1 MGILVVLQH
10 ILLQVGLG
18 SSQSSF
24 WNLIST
30 ILWIVI
36 LILFLT
42 PYFQNYMSIMWFSY
56 SVGNFLTSLSKLITN
71 NVNLVIS
78 HIDQLLK
85 SNGSPQPTNR
95 GNIEKIVQDLMEFV
109 VIEPVNAEPTG
120 LMRTL
125 KLLVTTYNE
134 KLESSIK
141 TLLPSVDKP
150 LVQNV
155 VDAVDGLRE
164 LNYIYKVIMHYY
176 KLSNKYKNP
185 YLMLQVY
192 MLLPIIKEYV
202 NALNGAISTFLKGQ
216 PVGDAAGPLT
226 VYRFMR
232 SCSGASE
239 ITHNVRDTYI
249 GLCNFEGRRVY
260 VIKARGPGG
269 TVGSLDDGITYLVE
283 RVGVRPKL
291 IITVDAALKLE
302 GEKTGSIAEGIGVA
316 MGGIGVERFN
326 IERTASKYDIPLYA
340 VLIKMGLPEALSAMS
355 KDVENAV
362 NEAVERVKRVIRE
375 SVREGEEVIL
385 IGVGNTGG
393 VAQ

>member
-1 MGILVVLQH
+1 MVLQH

>member
-1 MGILVVLQH
+1 MVILTLLHQVVLQ
-10 ILLQVGLG
+10 IGLG
-18 SSQSSF
+18 SNQSNV
-24 WNLIST
+24 WIALISN
-30 ILWIVI
+30 IVWIALLVLFFFQDYAMI
-36 LILFLT
+36 WRYSYTVGSFLT
-42 PYFQNYMSIMWFSY
+42 
-56 SVGNFLTSLSKLITN
+56 GLSKLITN
-71 NVNLVIS
+71 NVNLVIG
-78 HIDQLLK
+78 HVDQLLK
-85 SNGSPQPTNR
+85 SNGSYQTVNKSLV
-95 GNIEKIVQDLMEFV
+95 EKTIQELMEFV
-109 VIEPVNAEPTG
+109 VIEPVNTEPTG

-125 KLLVTTYNE
+125 KLLVTAYNE
-134 KLESSIK
+134 KLESSIRA
-141 TLLPSVDKP
+141 LLPNVDRP

-185 YLMLQVY
+185 YLMMQVY
-192 MLLPIIKEYV
+192 MLLPILKEYV

-226 VYRFMR
+226 AYRFVR
-232 SCSGASE
+232 SCSDVNE
-239 ITHNVRDTYI
+239 LTHNIKDTYI
-249 GLCNFEGRRVY
+249 GLCNFEGRKVY

-269 TVGSLDDGITYLVE
+269 TVGSLDDGITYLIE
-283 RVGVRPKL
+283 RVGVKPKI

-302 GEKTGSIAEGIGVA
+302 GEKTGSISEGIGVA

-340 VLIKMGLPEALSAMS
+340 ILIKMSLPEALSAMP
-355 KDVENAV
+355 KDVESAV
-362 NEAVERVKRVIRE
+362 NDAVERIKRVIRE
-375 SVREGEEVIL
+375 SIREGEEVIL

>member
-1 MGILVVLQH
+1 MMVILA
-10 ILLQVGLG
+10 LLQQVILQIGLG
-18 SSQSSF
+18 SSQSNV
-24 WNLIST
+24 WIALISN
-30 ILWIVI
+30 IVWIALLVLFFFQDYAMI
-36 LILFLT
+36 WRYSYTVGSFLT
-42 PYFQNYMSIMWFSY
+42 
-56 SVGNFLTSLSKLITN
+56 GLSKLITN
-71 NVNLVIS
+71 NINLVLG
-78 HIDQLLK
+78 HVDQLMK
-85 SNGSPQPTNR
+85 SNGSYQTVNKSLV
-95 GNIEKIVQDLMEFV
+95 EKTIQELMEFV

-134 KLESSIK
+134 KLESSIRA
-141 TLLPSVDKP
+141 LLPNVDRP

-185 YLMLQVY
+185 YLMMQVY
-192 MLLPIIKEYV
+192 MLLPILKEYV
-202 NALNGAISTFLKGQ
+202 NALNGAITTFLKGQ

-226 VYRFMR
+226 AYRFIR
-232 SCSGASE
+232 SCSSVTE
-239 ITHNVRDTYI
+239 LTHNIKDTYI
-249 GLCNFEGRRVY
+249 GLCDFEGRRVY

-269 TVGSLDDGITYLVE
+269 TVGSLDDGITYLIE
-283 RVGVRPKL
+283 RVGVKPRM

-302 GEKTGSIAEGIGVA
+302 GEKTGSISEGIGVA

-340 VLIKMGLPEALSAMS
+340 ILIKMSLPEALSAMP

-362 NEAVERVKRVIRE
+362 NDAVERIKRAVRE
-375 SVREGEEVIL
+375 SIREGEEVIL

>member
-1 MGILVVLQH
+1 MLFFFQDYAMIWRYSYT
-10 ILLQVGLG
+10 VG
-18 SSQSSF
+18 S
-24 WNLIST
+24 
-30 ILWIVI
+30 
-36 LILFLT
+36 FLT
-42 PYFQNYMSIMWFSY
+42 
-56 SVGNFLTSLSKLITN
+56 GLSKLITN
-71 NVNLVIS
+71 NVNLVIG
-78 HIDQLLK
+78 HVDQLLK
-85 SNGSPQPTNR
+85 SNGSYQTVNKSLV
-95 GNIEKIVQDLMEFV
+95 EKTIQELMEFV
-109 VIEPVNAEPTG
+109 VIEPVNTEPTG

-125 KLLVTTYNE
+125 KLLVTAYNE
-134 KLESSIK
+134 KLESSIRA
-141 TLLPSVDKP
+141 LLPNVDRP

-185 YLMLQVY
+185 YLMMQVY
-192 MLLPIIKEYV
+192 MLLPILKEYV

-226 VYRFMR
+226 AYRFVR
-232 SCSGASE
+232 SCSDVNE
-239 ITHNVRDTYI
+239 LTHNIKDTYI
-249 GLCNFEGRRVY
+249 GLCNFEGRKVY

-269 TVGSLDDGITYLVE
+269 TVGSLDDGITYLIE
-283 RVGVRPKL
+283 RVGVKPKI

-302 GEKTGSIAEGIGVA
+302 GEKTGSISEGIGVA

-340 VLIKMGLPEALSAMS
+340 ILIKMSLPEALSAMP
-355 KDVENAV
+355 KDVESAV
-362 NEAVERVKRVIRE
+362 NDAVERIKRVIRE
-375 SVREGEEVIL
+375 SIREGEEVIL

>member
-1 MGILVVLQH
+1 MVILT
-10 ILLQVGLG
+10 LLQQVILQIGLG
-18 SSQSSF
+18 GSQSNV
-24 WNLIST
+24 WIALISN
-30 ILWIVI
+30 IVWIALLVLFFFQDYAMI
-36 LILFLT
+36 WRYSYTVGSFLT
-42 PYFQNYMSIMWFSY
+42 
-56 SVGNFLTSLSKLITN
+56 GLSKLITN
-71 NVNLVIS
+71 NVNLVIG
-78 HIDQLLK
+78 HVDQLLK
-85 SNGSPQPTNR
+85 SNGSYQTVNKSLV
-95 GNIEKIVQDLMEFV
+95 EKTIQELMEFV
-109 VIEPVNAEPTG
+109 VIEPVNTEPTG

-125 KLLVTTYNE
+125 KLLVTAYNE
-134 KLESSIK
+134 KLESSIRA
-141 TLLPSVDKP
+141 LLPNVDRP

-185 YLMLQVY
+185 YLMMQVY
-192 MLLPIIKEYV
+192 MLLPILKEYV

-226 VYRFMR
+226 AYRFVR
-232 SCSGASE
+232 SCSDVNE
-239 ITHNVRDTYI
+239 LTHNIKDTYI
-249 GLCNFEGRRVY
+249 GLCNFEGRKVY

-269 TVGSLDDGITYLVE
+269 TVGSLDDGITYLIE
-283 RVGVRPKL
+283 RVGVKPKI

-302 GEKTGSIAEGIGVA
+302 GEKTGSISEGIGVA

-340 VLIKMGLPEALSAMS
+340 ILIKMSLPEALSAMP
-355 KDVENAV
+355 KDVESAV
-362 NEAVERVKRVIRE
+362 NDAVERIKRVIRE
-375 SVREGEEVIL
+375 SIREGEEVIL

>member
-1 MGILVVLQH
+1 
-10 ILLQVGLG
+10 
-18 SSQSSF
+18 
-24 WNLIST
+24 
-30 ILWIVI
+30 
-36 LILFLT
+36 
-42 PYFQNYMSIMWFSY
+42 
-56 SVGNFLTSLSKLITN
+56 
-71 NVNLVIS
+71 
-78 HIDQLLK
+78 
-85 SNGSPQPTNR
+85 
-95 GNIEKIVQDLMEFV
+95 
-109 VIEPVNAEPTG
+109 
-120 LMRTL
+120 MRTL

-216 PVGDAAGPLT
+216 PVGDAAGPPLT

-260 VIKARGPGG
+260 VIKARVLGAQ
-269 TVGSLDDGITYLVE
+269 LV
-283 RVGVRPKL
+283 
-291 IITVDAALKLE
+291 
-302 GEKTGSIAEGIGVA
+302 
-316 MGGIGVERFN
+316 
-326 IERTASKYDIPLYA
+326 
-340 VLIKMGLPEALSAMS
+340 VLMME
-355 KDVENAV
+355 
-362 NEAVERVKRVIRE
+362 
-375 SVREGEEVIL
+375 
-385 IGVGNTGG
+385 
-393 VAQ
+393 

>member
-1 MGILVVLQH
+1 MEVLVVLQQ
-10 ILLQVGLG
+10 ILLQTGLG
-18 SSQSSF
+18 GSQGSF

-56 SVGNFLTSLSKLITN
+56 SVGNFLTSLSRLITN
-71 NVNLVIS
+71 NVNLVIN

-85 SNGSPQPTNR
+85 SNGSPQSINR
-95 GNIEKIVQDLMEFV
+95 GNIEKIVQELMEFV

-141 TLLPSVDKP
+141 TLLPSVDRP

-202 NALNGAISTFLKGQ
+202 NALNGAITTFLKGQ

-232 SCSGASE
+232 SCPGASE

-249 GLCNFEGRRVY
+249 GLCNLEGRRVY

-283 RVGVRPKL
+283 RVGVRPRL

-340 VLIKMGLPEALSAMS
+340 ILIKMGLPEALSAMT

-362 NEAVERVKRVIRE
+362 NDAVERIKRVIRE
-375 SVREGEEVIL
+375 SVREGEEIIL